1 MSRFAKTAAA
11 KLSDHFPE
19 AGEWWHAFAMRL
31 RFEDDQQAASAAAAS
46 PGATPLIA
54 AQKFVKE
61 N

>member
-1 MSRFAKTAAA
+1 MISPR
-11 KLSDHFPE
+11 L
-19 AGEWWHAFAMRL
+19 GEWWHAFAMRL